1 MFLLDVNILIA
12 VADADHIHHQR
23 AQEFFQANH
32 AAGWATCP
40 LTENAFVRIL
50 GHHAYPKGPGS
61 SHLAR
66 CLLDMLCGRPGHAF
80 WPDGISLR
88 TLGTLPVSK
97 HLTDHY
103 LLGLAIHHNAKLAT
117 MDQRIDATALAGGQ
131 NAYVVI

>member
-1 MFLLDVNILIA
+1 MPIPKAPAPRIWLA
-12 VADADHIHHQR
+12 VSWTCYADD
-23 AQEFFQANH
+23 
-32 AAGWATCP
+32 
-40 LTENAFVRIL
+40 
-50 GHHAYPKGPGS
+50 
-61 SHLAR
+61 
-66 CLLDMLCGRPGHAF
+66 PGHAF